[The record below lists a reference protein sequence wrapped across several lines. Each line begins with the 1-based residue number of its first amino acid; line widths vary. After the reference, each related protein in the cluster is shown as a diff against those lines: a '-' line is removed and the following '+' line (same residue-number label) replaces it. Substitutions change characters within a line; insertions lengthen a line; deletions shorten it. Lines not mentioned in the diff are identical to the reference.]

1 MLRRKLQD
9 NQIAALKSGDKD
21 RLSVLRFII
30 AQVQNKEI
38 EKKGEL
44 TDEEA
49 VVVLK
54 KVARELKESI
64 EAFEKGGRPE
74 LVAENKKQLEIV
86 SSYLPA
92 EMPDEELGQE
102 IEKIL
107 AENKALVEQ
116 NPKAVIGV
124 VMGRLKTKADPSRIM
139 TILKSKITLR

>member
-1 MLRRKLQD
+1 MSILDFFLIGYNYVMLRQKLQD
-9 NQIAALKSGDKD
+9 DSLAALKAGDKD

-44 TDEEA
+44 TDEET

-64 EAFEKGGRPE
+64 DAFAKGNRSE
-74 LVAENKKQLEIV
+74 LVEENKKQLGIV

-92 EMPDEELGQE
+92 EMPDEKLNAE
-102 IEKIL
+102 IDKIL
-107 AENKALVEQ
+107 AENK
-116 NPKAVIGV
+116 
-124 VMGRLKTKADPSRIM
+124 
-139 TILKSKITLR
+139 